1 MKKRHAHIH
10 RLKQQEI
17 QRNGIVDRK
26 QQNGQ
31 FVCFFLRL
39 ECRWEERR
47 EREKKR
53 V

>member
-39 ECRWEERR
+39 ECR
-47 EREKKR
+47 
-53 V
+53 